1 MQGGRKVILVVG
13 SDNYAEPFDYLDEI
27 KSVHGLTNDIWKD
40 PEKIS
45 LVMFTGGADVH
56 PSFYGG
62 VDERNWCMT
71 QIGRDRLEKG
81 IFDFCIEHNIKMTG
95 VCRGIQFLNVMAGGF
110 MYQHITRHAGP
121 NHDIYFPYDE
131 SIRRVTST
139 HHQLVGLPNSA
150 IPIAWSHPNR
160 SDIYIGLYGA
170 RVEAPKHEIEAAI
183 FPNINAMGVQYH
195 PEMMWEEDPNRI
207 HYGQMITDFVIMG
220 MKEFTDKYTGR
231 AIHGRSRE
239 SGSPGGKA

>member
-1 MQGGRKVILVVG
+1 VILVVG
-13 SDNYAEPFDYLDEI
+13 SDYYAEPFDHLDEI
-27 KSVHGLTNDIWKD
+27 KSVHKLNSKSWKD

-62 VDERNWCMT
+62 IDDRDWCMT
-71 QIGRDRLEKG
+71 SIGRDRLEKKM
-81 IFDFCIEHNIKMTG
+81 FDFCMEHNIKMTG

-121 NHDIYFPYDE
+121 DHDIYFPYDK
-131 SIRRVTST
+131 SVRRVTST

-150 IPIAWSHPNR
+150 IPVAWSQPNR
-160 SDIYIGLYGA
+160 SDIYIGPYGTG
-170 RVEAPKHEIEAAI
+170 VEAPEHEIEAAI

-195 PEMMWEEDPNRI
+195 PEMMWDKDPSKI
-207 HYGQMITDFVIMG
+207 HYGQMITDFVKMD
-220 MKEFTDKYTGR
+220 MKEFIDIYNGGT
-231 AIHGRSRE
+231 IHGRSRE
-239 SGSPGGKA
+239 AGSPRKG